1 MCGIVGYL
9 GEREALPIILNGL
22 KRLEYRG
29 YDSAGIAIYNGSSI
43 SVCKSKG
50 KISRLEKQLKK
61 RKKLNGSVGVGHTRW
76 ATHGEP
82 NNINAHPQYSNSNKL
97 CIVHNG
103 IIENYSTIKQKLIKE
118 GYTFKSDTDTE
129 VLINLI
135 EYVKIKENV
144 KLGEA
149 VQIALNQVIGAY
161 AIAVIDNDK
170 PDEIVVA
177 KLGSPLCIGVGK
189 DEYFIGS
196 DVTPFIEFT
205 KNVIYLEDGE
215 LAIIRNHKD
224 TLFRKI
230 VDDSK
235 ISPTINKLELS
246 LDKIEKQGFDHYMLK
261 EIYEQP
267 KAIQD
272 TLRGRLNIS
281 KGIIKLSGIDDYIN
295 KFLSAKKITIIACG
309 TSWHSAL
316 VAEYMFEKIARI
328 PTEVEYASEFRYRDP
343 VVERNDIIIAISQS
357 GETADTLAAI
367 KLAKSKGAFV
377 YGICNVV
384 GSSIARESDTGS
396 YTHAGPEIGVASTKA
411 FTTQMTVLYLM
422 AVKLSKSKG
431 IISEKIFRK
440 YIVEISNIGKK
451 VHKALS
457 ANNEVKKIA
466 KKFKSA
472 KNCLYLGRGYNFP
485 IALEGALK
493 LKEISYIH
501 AEGYPAA
508 EMKHGPI
515 ALIDKDMPTIVIATN
530 KINYDK
536 IVSNI
541 QEIKSRKGKIIAIV
555 SEGDKEVKE
564 IADYIIEVPDTIES
578 MTPFMTVIPLQLLS
592 YHIAVMLGKDV
603 DQPRNLAKSV
613 TVE

>member
-9 GEREALPIILNGL
+9 GERDSLPIILNGL

-29 YDSAGIAIYNGSSI
+29 YDSSGIAVHNGSTIAS
-43 SVCKSKG
+43 CKSKG
-50 KISRLEKQLKK
+50 KISKLEKQLEK
-61 RKKLNGSVGVGHTRW
+61 RKNIHGGLGIGHTRW

-82 NNINAHPQYSNSNKL
+82 NDVNAHPQFSNSKKL
-97 CIVHNG
+97 CLVHNG

-118 GYTFKSDTDTE
+118 GFTFHSETDTE
-129 VLINLI
+129 VLVNLI
-135 EYVKIKENV
+135 EFIKNKHNV

-149 VQIALNQVIGAY
+149 VQISLNQVVGAY
-161 AIAVIDNDK
+161 AIAVINNDK

-177 KLGSPLCIGVGK
+177 KLGSPLCIGIGE
-189 DEYFIGS
+189 DEHFIGS

-205 KNVIYLEDGE
+205 KDVVYLEDGE
-215 LAIIRNHKD
+215 LAVIRNHKD
-224 TLFRKI
+224 TFFRKI
-230 VDDSK
+230 SDDSS
-235 ISPTINKLELS
+235 ISPIVSKLELS

-267 KAIQD
+267 KAIKD

-281 KGIIKLSGIDDYIN
+281 KGIIRMSGMDDYIN
-295 KFLSAKKITIIACG
+295 KFLSTNKITIIACG
-309 TSWHSAL
+309 TSWHSGL

-328 PTEVEYASEFRYRDP
+328 SVEVEYASEFRYRDP
-343 VVERNDIIIAISQS
+343 VIEKDDIIIAISQS

-367 KLAKSKGAFV
+367 KLAKSKGAFI

-384 GSSIARESDTGS
+384 GSSIARESDSGS

-411 FTTQMTVLYLM
+411 FTTQMTVLYMM

-431 IISEKIFRK
+431 IISEKLFHK
-440 YIVEISNIGKK
+440 YLLDISNIDKK
-451 VHKALS
+451 VHQALS
-457 ANNEVKKIA
+457 SNNEIKKIA
-466 KKFKSA
+466 KKFLSS
-472 KNCLYLGRGYNFP
+472 KNFLYLGRGYNFP

-515 ALIDKDMPTIVIATN
+515 ALIDKDMPTVVIATN

-541 QEIKSRKGKIIAIV
+541 QEIKSRKGKIIAVV
-555 SEGDKEVKE
+555 SKGDVEVKK
-564 IADYIIEVPDTIES
+564 IADYIVEVPDSIES
-578 MTPFMTVIPLQLLS
+578 ITPFITVIPLQLLS

>member
-1 MCGIVGYL
+1 MCGIVGYI
-9 GEREALPIILNGL
+9 GNKQALPIILNGL

-29 YDSAGIAIYNGSSI
+29 YDSSGVATYNGSTIVS
-43 SVCKSKG
+43 CKSKG
-50 KISRLEKQLKK
+50 KISKLEKSIAK
-61 RKKLNGSVGVGHTRW
+61 RKNLKGKLGIGHTRW
-76 ATHGEP
+76 ATHGVP
-82 NNINAHPQYSNSNKL
+82 NDINAHPQFSNSNNL
-97 CIVHNG
+97 CLVHNG
-103 IIENYSTIKQKLIKE
+103 IIENYNSIKESLIKK
-118 GYTFKSDTDTE
+118 GYEFHSDTDTE
-129 VLINLI
+129 VLVNLI
-135 EYVKIKENV
+135 EFIKEKENV

-149 VQIALNQVIGAY
+149 VQIALQQVVGAY
-161 AIAVIDNDK
+161 AIAVIDSNK

-177 KLGSPLCIGVGK
+177 KLGSPLCVGVGQ
-189 DEYFIGS
+189 EEHFIGS
-196 DVTPFIEFT
+196 DATPFLEFT
-205 KNVIYLEDGE
+205 KKVIYLEDGE
-215 LAIIRNHKD
+215 LAVIRNHKS
-224 TLFRKI
+224 TIFRKTK
-230 VDDSK
+230 DDTTF
-235 ISPTINKLELS
+235 SPVINNLELS
-246 LDKIEKQGFDHYMLK
+246 LEKIEKQGFEHYMLK

-267 KAIQD
+267 KAIRD
-272 TLRGRLNIS
+272 TLRGRIIAE
-281 KGIIKLSGIDDYIN
+281 KGVIKLSGVDDYID

-316 VAEYMFEKIARI
+316 VAEYMFEKIAKI
-328 PTEVEYASEFRYRDP
+328 PVEVEYASEFRYREP
-343 VVERNDIIIAISQS
+343 VIGKEDIVLAISQS

-367 KLAKSKGAFV
+367 KLAKEKGAFI

-431 IISEKIFRK
+431 IISEQIYRK
-440 YIVEISNIGKK
+440 YILEISRIDKKIHKVLASNDIIKK
-451 VHKALS
+451 VA
-457 ANNEVKKIA
+457 KKI
-466 KKFKSA
+466 KGS

-515 ALIDKDMPTIVIATN
+515 ALIDKNMPTIVIATN

-541 QEIKSRKGKIIAIV
+541 QEIKSRKGQIIAIV
-555 SEGDKEVKE
+555 SKGDKEVKK
-564 IADYIIEVPDTIES
+564 IADYTIEVPDSIES
-578 MTPFMTVIPLQLLS
+578 ITPFITVIPLQLLS
-592 YHIAVMLGKDV
+592 YHIAVMLGKNV

>member
-1 MCGIVGYL
+1 MCGIVGYI
-9 GEREALPIILNGL
+9 GNKQALPIILNGL

-29 YDSAGIAIYNGSSI
+29 YDSSGVATYNGSTIVS
-43 SVCKSKG
+43 CKSKG
-50 KISRLEKQLKK
+50 KISKLEKSIAK
-61 RKKLNGSVGVGHTRW
+61 RKNLNGKLGIGHTRW
-76 ATHGEP
+76 ATHGMP
-82 NNINAHPQYSNSNKL
+82 NDINAHPQFSNSNNL
-97 CIVHNG
+97 CLVHNG
-103 IIENYSTIKQKLIKE
+103 IIENYSSIKESLIKK
-118 GYTFKSDTDTE
+118 GYEFHSDTDTE
-129 VLINLI
+129 VLVNLI
-135 EYVKIKENV
+135 EFVKERENV

-149 VQIALNQVIGAY
+149 VQIALQQVVGAY
-161 AIAVIDNDK
+161 AIGVIDNNK

-177 KLGSPLCIGVGK
+177 KLGSPLCIGVGQ
-189 DEYFIGS
+189 EEHFIGS
-196 DVTPFIEFT
+196 DATPFLEFT
-205 KNVIYLEDGE
+205 KKVIYLEDGE
-215 LAIIRNHKD
+215 LAVIRNHKS
-224 TLFRKI
+224 TIFRKTK
-230 VDDSK
+230 DDTTF
-235 ISPTINKLELS
+235 SPVINNLELS
-246 LDKIEKQGFDHYMLK
+246 LEKIEKQGFDHYMLK

-267 KAIQD
+267 KAIRD
-272 TLRGRLNIS
+272 TLRGRIIAE
-281 KGIIKLSGIDDYIN
+281 KGVIKLSGVDDYID

-316 VAEYMFEKIARI
+316 VAEYMFEKIAKV
-328 PTEVEYASEFRYRDP
+328 PVEVEYASEFRYREP
-343 VVERNDIIIAISQS
+343 VIGKEDIVLAISQS

-367 KLAKSKGAFV
+367 KLAKEKGAFI

-422 AVKLSKSKG
+422 SVKLSKSKG
-431 IISEKIFRK
+431 IISEQIYRK
-440 YIVEISNIGKK
+440 YILEISRIDKKIHKVLASNDIIKK
-451 VHKALS
+451 VA
-457 ANNEVKKIA
+457 KKI
-466 KKFKSA
+466 KRS

-515 ALIDKDMPTIVIATN
+515 ALIDKNMPTIVIATN

-541 QEIKSRKGKIIAIV
+541 QEIKSRKGQIIAIV
-555 SEGDKEVKE
+555 SKGDKEVKK
-564 IADYIIEVPDTIES
+564 IADYTIEVPDSIES
-578 MTPFMTVIPLQLLS
+578 ITPFITVIPLQLLS
-592 YHIAVMLGKDV
+592 YHIAVMLGKNV

>member
-1 MCGIVGYL
+1 MCGIVGYI
-9 GEREALPIILNGL
+9 GNKQALPIILNGL

-29 YDSAGIAIYNGSSI
+29 YDSSGVATYNGSTIVS
-43 SVCKSKG
+43 CKSKG
-50 KISRLEKQLKK
+50 KISKLEKRIAK
-61 RKKLNGSVGVGHTRW
+61 RKNLIGKLGIGHTRW
-76 ATHGEP
+76 ATHGVP
-82 NNINAHPQYSNSNKL
+82 NDINAHPQFSNSNNL
-97 CIVHNG
+97 CLVHNG
-103 IIENYSTIKQKLIKE
+103 IIENYSSIKESLIKK
-118 GYTFKSDTDTE
+118 GYEFHSDTDTE
-129 VLINLI
+129 VLVNLI
-135 EYVKIKENV
+135 EFVKEKENV

-149 VQIALNQVIGAY
+149 VQIALQQVVGAY
-161 AIAVIDNDK
+161 AIAVIDNNK

-177 KLGSPLCIGVGK
+177 KLGSPLCIGVG
-189 DEYFIGS
+189 EEEHFIGS
-196 DVTPFIEFT
+196 DATPFLEFT
-205 KNVIYLEDGE
+205 KRVIYLEDGE
-215 LAIIRNHKD
+215 LAVIRNHKS
-224 TLFRKI
+224 TIFRKTK
-230 VDDSK
+230 DDTTF
-235 ISPTINKLELS
+235 SPVINNLELS

-267 KAIQD
+267 KAIRD
-272 TLRGRLNIS
+272 TLRGRIIAE
-281 KGIIKLSGIDDYIN
+281 KGVIKLSGVDDYID

-316 VAEYMFEKIARI
+316 VAEYMFEKIAKI
-328 PTEVEYASEFRYRDP
+328 PVEVEYASEFRYREP
-343 VVERNDIIIAISQS
+343 VIGKEDIVLAISQS

-367 KLAKSKGAFV
+367 KLAKEKGAFI
-377 YGICNVV
+377 YGVCNVV

-431 IISEKIFRK
+431 IISEQIYRK
-440 YIVEISNIGKK
+440 YILEISRIDKKIHKVLASNDIIKK
-451 VHKALS
+451 VA
-457 ANNEVKKIA
+457 KKI
-466 KKFKSA
+466 KSS

-515 ALIDKDMPTIVIATN
+515 ALIDKNMPTIVIATN

-541 QEIKSRKGKIIAIV
+541 QEIKSRKGQIIAII
-555 SEGDKEVKE
+555 SKGDKEVKK
-564 IADYIIEVPDTIES
+564 IADYTIEVPNSIES
-578 MTPFMTVIPLQLLS
+578 ITPFITVIPLQLLS
-592 YHIAVMLGKDV
+592 YHIAVMLGKNV

>member
-9 GEREALPIILNGL
+9 GERDSLPIILKGL

-29 YDSAGIAIYNGSSI
+29 YDSSGIAVHNGSTIAS
-43 SVCKSKG
+43 CKSKG
-50 KISRLEKQLKK
+50 KISKLEKQLEK
-61 RKKLNGSVGVGHTRW
+61 RKNIHGGLGIGHTRW

-82 NNINAHPQYSNSNKL
+82 NDVNAHPQFSNSKKL
-97 CIVHNG
+97 CLVHNG

-118 GYTFKSDTDTE
+118 GFTFHSETDTE
-129 VLINLI
+129 VLVNLI
-135 EYVKIKENV
+135 EFIKNKHNV

-149 VQIALNQVIGAY
+149 VQISLNQVVGAY
-161 AIAVIDNDK
+161 AIAVINNDK

-177 KLGSPLCIGVGK
+177 KLGSPLCIGIGE
-189 DEYFIGS
+189 DEHFIGS

-205 KNVIYLEDGE
+205 KDVVYLEDGE
-215 LAIIRNHKD
+215 LAVIRNHKD
-224 TLFRKI
+224 TFFRKI
-230 VDDSK
+230 SDDSS
-235 ISPTINKLELS
+235 ISPIVSKLELS

-267 KAIQD
+267 KAIKD
-272 TLRGRLNIS
+272 TLRGRLNVT
-281 KGIIKLSGIDDYIN
+281 KGIIKMSGMDDYIN
-295 KFLSAKKITIIACG
+295 KFLSTNKITIIACG

-328 PTEVEYASEFRYRDP
+328 SVEVEYASEFRYRDP
-343 VVERNDIIIAISQS
+343 VIEKDDIIIAISQS

-367 KLAKSKGAFV
+367 KLAKSKGAFI

-384 GSSIARESDTGS
+384 GSSIARESDSGS

-411 FTTQMTVLYLM
+411 FTTQMTVLYMM

-431 IISEKIFRK
+431 IISEKLFHK
-440 YIVEISNIGKK
+440 YLLDISNIDKK
-451 VHKALS
+451 VHQALS
-457 ANNEVKKIA
+457 SNNEIKKIA
-466 KKFKSA
+466 KKFLSS
-472 KNCLYLGRGYNFP
+472 KNFLYLGRGYNFP

-515 ALIDKDMPTIVIATN
+515 ALIDKDMPTVVIATN

-541 QEIKSRKGKIIAIV
+541 QEIKSRKGKIIAVV
-555 SEGDKEVKE
+555 SKGDVEVKK
-564 IADYIIEVPDTIES
+564 IADYIVEVPDSIES
-578 MTPFMTVIPLQLLS
+578 ITPFITVIPLQLLS

>member
-1 MCGIVGYL
+1 MCGIVGYI
-9 GEREALPIILNGL
+9 GNKQALPIILNGL

-29 YDSAGIAIYNGSSI
+29 YDSSGVATYNGSTIVS
-43 SVCKSKG
+43 CKSKG
-50 KISRLEKQLKK
+50 KISKLEKSIAK
-61 RKKLNGSVGVGHTRW
+61 RKNLKGKLGIGHTRW
-76 ATHGEP
+76 ATHGVP
-82 NNINAHPQYSNSNKL
+82 NDINAHPQFSNSNNL
-97 CIVHNG
+97 CLVHNG
-103 IIENYSTIKQKLIKE
+103 IIENYSSIKESLIKK
-118 GYTFKSDTDTE
+118 GYEFHSETDTE
-129 VLINLI
+129 VLVNLI
-135 EYVKIKENV
+135 EFIKEKENV

-149 VQIALNQVIGAY
+149 VQIALQQVVGAY
-161 AIAVIDNDK
+161 AIAVIDNNK

-177 KLGSPLCIGVGK
+177 KLGSPLCIGVG
-189 DEYFIGS
+189 EEEHFIGS
-196 DVTPFIEFT
+196 DATPFLEFT
-205 KNVIYLEDGE
+205 KKVIYLEDGE
-215 LAIIRNHKD
+215 LAVIRNHKS
-224 TLFRKI
+224 TIFRKTK
-230 VDDSK
+230 DDTTF
-235 ISPTINKLELS
+235 SPVINNLELS

-267 KAIQD
+267 KAIRD
-272 TLRGRLNIS
+272 TLRGRIIAE
-281 KGIIKLSGIDDYIN
+281 KGVIKLSGVDDYID

-316 VAEYMFEKIARI
+316 VAEYMFEKIAKI
-328 PTEVEYASEFRYRDP
+328 PVEVEYASEFRYREP
-343 VVERNDIIIAISQS
+343 VIGKEDIVLAISQS

-367 KLAKSKGAFV
+367 KLAKEKGAFI

-431 IISEKIFRK
+431 IISEQIYRK
-440 YIVEISNIGKK
+440 YILEISRIDKKIHKVLASNDIIKK
-451 VHKALS
+451 VA
-457 ANNEVKKIA
+457 KKI
-466 KKFKSA
+466 KGS

-515 ALIDKDMPTIVIATN
+515 ALIDKNMPTIVIATN

-541 QEIKSRKGKIIAIV
+541 QEIKSRKGQIIAIV
-555 SEGDKEVKE
+555 SKGDKEVKK
-564 IADYIIEVPDTIES
+564 IADYTIEVPDSIES
-578 MTPFMTVIPLQLLS
+578 ITPFITVIPLQLLS
-592 YHIAVMLGKDV
+592 YHIAVMLGKNV